1 MKLKPFSP
9 LVESL
14 LEAAFHSL
22 QTEYEESEL
31 EYVQRWNLLG
41 AQFTQMLSAK
51 TLKSEWE
58 PSALQSRINSWYNR
72 RDTTPWSPKELKAL
86 KSIPEPEEEELTLLA
101 EYTMNSPYRRR
112 DILTLLNNWQGELD
126 RARRWESEAVV
137 PTGDSNPLYPSM
149 LR

>member
-22 QTEYEESEL
+22 QTEYEDSEL
-31 EYVQRWNLLG
+31 EYIQRWNLLG
-41 AQFTQMLSAK
+41 DQFTQMLGAK
-51 TLKSEWE
+51 TLKSEWK
-58 PSALQSRINSWYNR
+58 PSSLQSRINSWYNR
-72 RDTTPWSPKELKAL
+72 RDTTPWSQKELKAL
-86 KSIPEPEEEELTLLA
+86 KAIPEPEEDDLTLL
-101 EYTMNSPYRRR
+101 ESYTTNSPYRRR

-126 RARRWESEAVV
+126 RARRWESEAPV
-137 PTGDSNPLYPSM
+137 TNADANPLYPSM